1 MENTMITINNIT
13 LVRNSRTIISRYSE
27 QIPAGSVT
35 IILGPNGSGK
45 STLLAAIAGDIAPRE
60 GSITIDDRDPTLSS
74 ARDLAAIRAM
84 AVQNQFYT
92 LGFTV
97 RQVIEMAGPSEAV
110 MEQLHLTRI
119 ANRQVTTLSGGESQ
133 RVSIAQAIAQNAPV
147 LLLDEPLSVQ
157 DVESRAR
164 IINLLRSLA
173 ESGTT
178 VVVVAHSSEID
189 LAWADKIIKN
199 FA

>member
-1 MENTMITINNIT
+1 MENSMITINKIS
-13 LVRNSRTIISRYSE
+13 LVRNGRTIISGYSE
-27 QIPAGSVT
+27 EIPAGSIT

-45 STLLAAIAGDIAPRE
+45 STLLAAIAGDIAPSE
-60 GSITIDDRDPTLSS
+60 GFITIDELEPTRSS

-97 RQVIEMAGPSEAV
+97 RQVIEMAGPSDVV
-110 MEQLHLTRI
+110 MEQLALTAI
-119 ANRQVTTLSGGESQ
+119 ADRQVTTLSGGESQ
-133 RVSIAQAIAQNAPV
+133 RVSIAQAIAQRTHV

-157 DVESRAR
+157 DIESRAR
-164 IINLLRSLA
+164 IINLLKSLA

-178 VVVVAHSSEID
+178 IVVVAHSSEID
-189 LAWADKIIKN
+189 LAWADKIVKN

>member
-1 MENTMITINNIT
+1 MITINEIT
-13 LVRNSRTIISRYSE
+13 VVRDGREIIKQYSE
-27 QIPAGSVT
+27 QIPAGSIS

-60 GSITIDDRDPTLSS
+60 GSITIDERDPTLSS

-97 RQVIEMAGPSEAV
+97 RQVIEMAGPSDCV
-110 MEQLHLTRI
+110 MEQLQLTAI
-119 ANRQVTTLSGGESQ
+119 ADRLVTTLSGGESQ

-157 DVESRAR
+157 DVDSRAR

-178 VVVVAHSSEID
+178 IVVVVHSSEID

>member
-1 MENTMITINNIT
+1 MITINKIT
-13 LVRNSRTIISRYSE
+13 LVRNGRTIINGYSE
-27 QIPAGSVT
+27 EIPAGTIT

-45 STLLAAIAGDIAPRE
+45 STLLAAIAGDIAPHE
-60 GSITIDDRDPTLSS
+60 GVITIDGRDPTLSS

-84 AVQNQFYT
+84 AIQNQFYT

-97 RQVIEMAGPSEAV
+97 RQVIEMAGSSDAV
-110 MEQLHLTRI
+110 MEQLHLTTI
-119 ANRQVTTLSGGESQ
+119 ADRQITTLSGGESQ

-147 LLLDEPLSVQ
+147 LLLDEPLSAQ

>member
-1 MENTMITINNIT
+1 MITINKIS
-13 LVRNSRTIISRYSE
+13 LVRNGRTIINGYSE
-27 QIPAGSVT
+27 QIPAGSIT

-45 STLLAAIAGDIAPRE
+45 STLLAAIAGDIAPNE
-60 GSITIDDRDPTLSS
+60 GSITIDKRDPQLSS

-97 RQVIEMAGPSEAV
+97 RQVIEMAGPSDCV
-110 MEQLHLTRI
+110 MEQLALTPI
-119 ANRQVTTLSGGESQ
+119 ADRLVTTLSGGESQ
-133 RVSIAQAIAQNAPV
+133 RVSIAQAIAQNAPL

-157 DVESRAR
+157 DVESRVR
-164 IINLLRSLA
+164 IIDLLKNLA

-178 VVVVAHSSEID
+178 VVVVAHLSEID
-189 LAWADKIIKN
+189 LAWADKIIKD
-199 FA
+199 FE